1 MKRKFRI
8 SMASAEMVPFAKVG
22 GLADVVGSL
31 SKRLAA
37 MGHEVRVFLPRYG
50 FLKSKEY
57 GLKKMKTGKKMYVD
71 IGGTQREIELWQADI
86 KGSRA
91 KIYFIDND
99 VLFKRDG
106 IYGDPVT
113 HEDYDDNGIRFAFF
127 SKAILEVHKSLALE
141 TDVLH
146 CNDHQTAL
154 IPLFL
159 RREYS
164 EERILSKT
172 GSLFTIHNLGYQGV
186 YPIEMVTEAGLPE
199 DLVYPMG
206 PLEFWG
212 KLNFMKGGIVYA
224 DVISTVSETYAKEIQ
239 SSDEYGFG
247 LEGTLKARS
256 EDLFGVL
263 NGADYTAWNPARD
276 RHIPYKYTSA
286 NLVGK
291 LKNKLH
297 LIEKQ
302 KLGQLSESSFLVG
315 IVSRLADQK
324 GFDLLQAIAE
334 QMLAK
339 DLGLVILGTGQQ
351 KYHEY
356 FSGLAAKYPGK
367 VSVNLEFNDKMAH
380 LIEAA
385 CDAFLMPS
393 KYEPCGLNQMYSMK
407 YGTVPIVRFTGGL
420 ADTVEE
426 FDPVCGSGTGFVFH
440 GYTPAALM
448 EAVTRGY
455 DTFQDREQWALL
467 VKNAMATD
475 FSWRRSAKEYVE
487 LYRRAVG
494 KKTSAPFAN
503 WVCSLAGGSG

>member
-1 MKRKFRI
+1 MKRKFKI

-22 GLADVVGSL
+22 GLADVAGSL

-57 GLKKMKTGKKMYVD
+57 GLKKVKVREKMYVD
-71 IGGTQREIELWQADI
+71 IGGTQKEIVLWQAHV
-86 KGSRA
+86 KGTRA

-99 VLFKRDG
+99 SLFSREG

-127 SKAILEVHKSLALE
+127 SKAILEVHKSLSLE

-164 EERILSKT
+164 DERLLSKT
-172 GSLFTIHNLGYQGV
+172 GTLFTIHNLGYQGV
-186 YPIEMVTEAGLPE
+186 YPLEMMTETGLPE

-212 KLNFMKGGIVYA
+212 KLNFMKGAIVYA

-239 SSDEYGFG
+239 SSEEFGFG

-263 NGADYTAWNPARD
+263 NGVDYTAWNPARD
-276 RHIPYKYTSA
+276 RHIPHKFSA
-286 NLVGK
+286 TALGGK

-297 LIEKQ
+297 LIEKH
-302 KLGQLSESSFLVG
+302 KLGQLSESSFLIG

-324 GFDLLQAIAE
+324 GFDLLEAIAE

-339 DLGLVILGTGQQ
+339 DVGLVILGTGQQ

-356 FSGLAAKYPGK
+356 LSELETKYPGK

-385 CDAFLMPS
+385 SDAFLMPS

-407 YGTVPIVRFTGGL
+407 YGTIPIVRFTGGL

-426 FDPVCGSGTGFVFH
+426 FDPVAGSGTGFVFH
-440 GYTPAALM
+440 GYTPTALM

-455 DTFQDREQWALL
+455 DTFQDKQQWALL
-467 VKNAMATD
+467 VKNAMAAD
-475 FSWRRSAKEYVE
+475 FSWRRSAKGYVE
-487 LYRRAVG
+487 LYKRAIG
-494 KKTSAPFAN
+494 KKTSVPFAN
-503 WVCSLAGGSG
+503 WVCSLAEGSG